1 LIKTATQ
8 NDPPASARGLGK
20 VSSTGTI
27 AGIKVPLEI
36 RAITIGDVIDAIG
49 DGLRDLARAPA
60 YGFAFGGFYAAFG
73 WLLLA
78 AVFYFNFDLYA
89 FPLATGFALI
99 APFVA
104 AGCYEVS
111 RRLQSGEPLAWRPVL
126 SLVRRAGNND
136 LNWMV
141 VVTVFAYIIWIDIA
155 MALYVL
161 FFGLNPLSLPEL
173 VVAVFTTVPGAAFFL
188 IGSLVG
194 ATLSVVVFSITAI
207 SFPILFERTVDF
219 VTAMIT
225 SVRAVR
231 TNPRAM
237 AFWGVT
243 IGVAL
248 GISIL
253 SAFVALIVVLPV
265 LGHTTWHLYRRL
277 IDPPDDGGA

>member
-1 LIKTATQ
+1 M
-8 NDPPASARGLGK
+8 
-20 VSSTGTI
+20 
-27 AGIKVPLEI
+27 IKVEVEAAKKELQPGSGPGAVTGRTAPLTI
-36 RAITIGDVIDAIG
+36 NDIDIGDVVDAIG
-49 DGLRDLARAPA
+49 DGLRDLARAPL
-60 YGFAFGGFYAAFG
+60 YGLAFGGFYAVFG
-73 WLLLA
+73 WLLLT
-78 AVFYFNFDLYA
+78 AVFYLNFDLYA

-104 AGCYEVS
+104 AGGYEVS
-111 RRLQSGEPLAWRPVL
+111 RRLQAGEALRWRPVL
-126 SLVRRAGNND
+126 GIVRRGGNND

-161 FFGLNPLSLPEL
+161 FFGLNPLSLSEL
-173 VVAVFTTVPGAAFFL
+173 VVAVFTTLPGAAFFL

-194 ATLSVVVFSITAI
+194 AVLSVVVFSITAI
-207 SFPILFERTVDF
+207 SFPILFERNVDF

-231 TNPRAM
+231 ANPRAM

-265 LGHTTWHLYRRL
+265 LGHSTWHLYRRL
-277 IDPPDDGGA
+277 IVPPDASGA

>member
-1 LIKTATQ
+1 MNKDESATQ
-8 NDPPASARGLGK
+8 NEPQAGAEDTAGGSLKGARK
-20 VSSTGTI
+20 PI
-27 AGIKVPLEI
+27 EI
-36 RAITIGDVIDAIG
+36 RTITSGDVIDAIG
-49 DGLRDLARAPA
+49 DGVMDLARAPL

-73 WLLLA
+73 WILLA
-78 AVFYFNFDLYA
+78 AIFYFNFDLYA

-111 RRLQSGEPLAWRPVL
+111 RRLEAGEPLRWGPVL
-126 SLVRRAGNND
+126 GIVRRGGRND

-155 MALYVL
+155 MALYVI

-173 VVAVFTTVPGAAFFL
+173 VIAVFTTLPGVVFFI

-194 ATLSVVVFSITAI
+194 AVLSVVVFSITAI
-207 SFPILFERTVDF
+207 SFPILFERNIDF

-225 SVRAVR
+225 SVRAVKA
-231 TNPRAM
+231 NPGAM

-243 IGVAL
+243 IGLAL

-265 LGHTTWHLYRRL
+265 FGHTTWHLYRRL
-277 IDPPDDGGA
+277 IGPPDKDEA